1 MIITCQECNSSFN
14 LDESL
19 LKPTG
24 SKVRCSKCHEVFVA
38 YPHTLPEEPETP
50 AEIQPVIDDIPVTK
64 DAQGPDE
71 LDLSDM
77 DKLFSEEKD
86 SEI

>member
-24 SKVRCSKCHEVFVA
+24 SKVRCSKCHKIFVA
-38 YPHTLPEEPETP
+38 YPQTPPEEPETL
-50 AEIQPVIDDIPVTK
+50 AEILADIDDVPETK
-64 DAQGPDE
+64 DVPGPDE

-77 DKLFSEEKD
+77 DKRNNFV
-86 SEI
+86 